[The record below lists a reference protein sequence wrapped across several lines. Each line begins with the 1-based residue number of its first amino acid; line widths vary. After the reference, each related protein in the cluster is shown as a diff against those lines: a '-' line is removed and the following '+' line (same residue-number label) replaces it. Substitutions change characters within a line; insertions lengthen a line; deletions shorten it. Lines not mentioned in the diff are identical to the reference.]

1 MHVAA
6 TNDYTDGIAA
16 FVAGLRFEEIPPA
29 VIERIKLLILGMLV
43 QGFELDDVHRV
54 GVLHVGAVTL
64 PALGLGLGRAQ
75 TIHALGIAGTQ
86 SAGLMA
92 AHFASPPFSN
102 RELEFASVH
111 RGISTAE
118 MLGPI
123 TIDATYSP
131 KRFVDA
137 NPGVV
142 AAFIAAMDEANAFIA
157 ADRRGAA
164 EAFVRVSGVKM
175 SAEQIAG
182 MLADPETGFTTAPKG
197 VMADAEFLAAA
208 GLIKVKAAAWT
219 DLFVPQ
225 LHGRVGR

>member
-1 MHVAA
+1 M
-6 TNDYTDGIAA
+6 
-16 FVAGLRFEEIPPA
+16 
-29 VIERIKLLILGMLV
+29 
-43 QGFELDDVHRV
+43 
-54 GVLHVGAVTL
+54 
-64 PALGLGLGRAQ
+64 
-75 TIHALGIAGTQ
+75 
-86 SAGLMA
+86 
-92 AHFASPPFSN
+92 ASPPFSYQEWKN
-102 RELEFASVH
+102 PAVH
-111 RGISTAE
+111 RVLNTAYAVGRLSIW
-118 MLGPI
+118 MVL
-123 TIDATYSP
+123 TQRY
-131 KRFVDA
+131 FVDA
-137 NPGVV
+137 NPGLMQAFL
-142 AAFIAAMDEANAFIA
+142 AAQNEANAFIA